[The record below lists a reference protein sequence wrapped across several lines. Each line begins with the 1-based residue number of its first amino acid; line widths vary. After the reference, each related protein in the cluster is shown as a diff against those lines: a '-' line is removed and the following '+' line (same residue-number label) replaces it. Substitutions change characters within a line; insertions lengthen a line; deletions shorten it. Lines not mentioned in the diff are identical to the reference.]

1 MNPFYSGFTPQYPYS
16 LLNNYAWNIHRQP
29 TIERYRNQIN
39 YGPQNMLHGGLNHSH
54 FNFGDP
60 TPPYGLGFPN
70 DGVSV
75 PGANFLLHQT
85 ARQSNPFVA
94 PSFQDDDVRAAS
106 FLQHQTGGPINR
118 FATSPARPT
127 NRVASSRVRPTN
139 PIVAPRARPTN
150 PNVAPRARPFWCK
163 VCGVWLSSSKN
174 IEEHNKGR
182 NHQNMLRGHKHTLK
196 RHEKSEELR
205 SIRRGEREQVPN
217 AFGNIVDRSKT
228 VQKSERRISVER
240 QHKAKFMAETSTVPA
255 ENAEGECKDKSVTRV
270 NDSKRKIG
278 GANGGNDENKIKRI
292 RRTIEGSKREGELRD
307 NSVAEG
313 CDSKP
318 KPEGEVRHDS
328 KPKPEGEV
336 MHNSVAEGHDSK
348 LKIGGTSGGNGKKIK
363 RRRRVIKSSKS
374 YTNAPSNCANAE
386 STPQVPTGAPPE
398 QPMPLQV
405 LLPVPAVG
413 SNFEPQIQPLVLAYS
428 EANVNDKSPIP
439 TDETNVQLPSSM
451 SMEVNAPVN
460 SSVNNEILDRSC
472 KVEEKMEVLDIIPL
486 SIYVESTVQVTLAV
500 PPQKPAPLLEFSPL
514 PQEGL
519 NSEPLIHPSVQ
530 VEAEQQTSEDNVH
543 DENQN
548 PKTNVYLPS
557 SISMEFDAPADSS
570 TNTEISNENFI
581 AKENMEVTTKLNIA
595 SVQLFQ
601 ENICFVCGDRGFEEA
616 LIYCYKCQL
625 WARHRY
631 CLDGP
636 VIFTKQV
643 IWFCE
648 DCKPTVETC
657 DSQNLEDTIQTRME
671 KTNFTKQIREKIEF
685 KKECQPALKTVEN
698 THVADLNLVEL
709 KDHVIAQPVNDPIWR
724 GSLHVHN
731 KSINSIIAS
740 ISGLFAHLSDLACS
754 LVNEKT
760 RRFPEK
766 LSLDLF
772 QRRAVWPSRFLK
784 YEIDQNSIALY
795 LFPDERCERDYDKL
809 VDDVIHS
816 DLAMRAVLE
825 HVELLVFPSTVLPIE
840 YRRFKAKYYLWG
852 VFKAKKT

>member
-16 LLNNYAWNIHRQP
+16 PLNNYAWNIHRQP

-39 YGPQNMLHGGLNHSH
+39 YGRQNMLHGGLNHSH

-70 DGVSV
+70 DGV
-75 PGANFLLHQT
+75 PAANFLLHQT
-85 ARQSNPFVA
+85 IRQSNPFVP

-106 FLQHQTGGPINR
+106 FLQHQTGRPINR

-127 NRVASSRVRPTN
+127 NRVVASSRVRPTN
-139 PIVAPRARPTN
+139 PIVAPRARP
-150 PNVAPRARPFWCK
+150 FWCK
-163 VCGVWLSSSKN
+163 ICGVWLSSSKN

-182 NHQNMLRGHKHTLK
+182 NHQNMLRGHKHKLK

-205 SIRRGEREQVPN
+205 GIRRREREQVPN
-217 AFGNIVDRSKT
+217 TLGNTVDRSKT

-240 QHKAKFMAETSTVPA
+240 QHKAKFMVETSIVPS

-292 RRTIEGSKREGELRD
+292 RRTIEGSKREEELRD
-307 NSVAEG
+307 NSVVAEGCDSKPKSEGEVRHNSVAEG

-318 KPEGEVRHDS
+318 KPEGEVRH
-328 KPKPEGEV
+328 
-336 MHNSVAEGHDSK
+336 NSVVEGHDSK

-363 RRRRVIKSSKS
+363 LRRRVIKSSKS
-374 YTNAPSNCANAE
+374 YTKAPSNCANAE
-386 STPQVPTGAPPE
+386 STPQVPTGTPPE

-413 SNFEPQIQPLVLAYS
+413 SNSEPQIQPLVPANS
-428 EANVNDKSPIP
+428 EANVNDKSPIL

-451 SMEVNAPVN
+451 SMEFNAPVN

-486 SIYVESTVQVTLAV
+486 SIYVESTVQVPSAL
-500 PPQKPAPLLEFSPL
+500 PPQKPAPLLELSPL
-514 PQEGL
+514 PPEGL
-519 NSEPLIHPSVQ
+519 NSEPLIQPSVQ
-530 VEAEQQTSEDNVH
+530 VEAEQQASEDNVH

-581 AKENMEVTTKLNIA
+581 AKENVEVTTKLNIA
-595 SVQLFQ
+595 SVQ

-616 LIYCYKCQL
+616 LVYCYKCQI

-648 DCKPTVETC
+648 DCKPTVE
-657 DSQNLEDTIQTRME
+657 DTIQTSME
-671 KTNFTKQIREKIEF
+671 KTNFTKQIVEKNEF
-685 KKECQPALKTVEN
+685 KKGCQPALKTVKN

-709 KDHVIAQPVNDPIWR
+709 KDHVKAQPVNDPIWR
-724 GSLHVHN
+724 GSLYVHN

-740 ISGLFAHLSDLACS
+740 ISGLFVHLSDLACS
-754 LVNEKT
+754 LVSEET
-760 RRFPEK
+760 RRFPGK

-816 DLAMRAVLE
+816 DLAMRTVLE

>member
-1 MNPFYSGFTPQYPYS
+1 MNPFYSDFTPQYPYS
-16 LLNNYAWNIHRQP
+16 PLNNYAWNIHRQP
-29 TIERYRNQIN
+29 TTERYRNQIN
-39 YGPQNMLHGGLNHSH
+39 YGWQNMLHGGLNHSH

-70 DGVSV
+70 DGA
-75 PGANFLLHQT
+75 PAANFLLHQT
-85 ARQSNPFVA
+85 ARQINPFVA

-106 FLQHQTGGPINR
+106 FSQHQIGRRINR

-127 NRVASSRVRPTN
+127 NRVASPRARPTNRVASPRARPAN
-139 PIVAPRARPTN
+139 PIVAPRARP
-150 PNVAPRARPFWCK
+150 FCEI
-163 VCGVWLSSSKN
+163 CGVWLSSSKN

-182 NHQNMLRGHKHTLK
+182 NHQNMLKEHKHTLK

-205 SIRRGEREQVPN
+205 GIRRREREHVPN
-217 AFGNIVDRSKT
+217 ALGNIVDRSKT
-228 VQKSERRISVER
+228 VRKSERRISVER
-240 QHKAKFMAETSTVPA
+240 QHKDYLGKFMAETSTVTA
-255 ENAEGECKDKSVTRV
+255 ENAEGECRDKSVTRV
-270 NDSKRKIG
+270 YDSKRKIG
-278 GANGGNDENKIKRI
+278 GVNEGNDENKIKRI
-292 RRTIEGSKREGELRD
+292 RRTIEASKHEGELRD

-318 KPEGEVRHDS
+318 KPEGEVRH
-328 KPKPEGEV
+328 
-336 MHNSVAEGHDSK
+336 NSAAEGHDSK
-348 LKIGGTSGGNGKKIK
+348 LKIGGTRGVNGKKIK

-374 YTNAPSNCANAE
+374 DTNAPSNCANAE

-413 SNFEPQIQPLVLAYS
+413 SNSEPQIQPLVLANS
-428 EANVNDKSPIP
+428 EANVNDKSPIS

-451 SMEVNAPVN
+451 SMEFNAPVN
-460 SSVNNEILDRSC
+460 SSINNEILDGSC
-472 KVEEKMEVLDIIPL
+472 KVEEKMGVLDIIPM
-486 SIYVESTVQVTLAV
+486 SIYVESTVQVPSAV
-500 PPQKPAPLLEFSPL
+500 PPQKPAPLLELSPL
-514 PQEGL
+514 PPERL
-519 NSEPLIHPSVQ
+519 NSEPLIQPFVQ
-530 VEAEQQTSEDNVH
+530 VEAEQQASKDNVH
-543 DENQN
+543 NENQN
-548 PKTNVYLPS
+548 PTHHETNVYLPS

-595 SVQLFQ
+595 SVQ

-616 LIYCYKCQL
+616 LVYCYKCQI

-636 VIFTKQV
+636 VIFTEQV

-671 KTNFTKQIREKIEF
+671 KTNFTKQIGEKNEF
-685 KKECQPALKTVEN
+685 MKVCQPALKTVEN

-709 KDHVIAQPVNDPIWR
+709 KDHVVAQPVNDPIWR
-724 GSLHVHN
+724 GSLHVDN
-731 KSINSIIAS
+731 KSINSIITS
-740 ISGLFAHLSDLACS
+740 INGLFAHLSDLACS
-754 LVNEKT
+754 LVSEET

-795 LFPDERCERDYDKL
+795 LFPDERCERDYDML
-809 VDDVIHS
+809 VDDIIRS

-825 HVELLVFPSTVLPIE
+825 HVELLVFPSTVLPRE